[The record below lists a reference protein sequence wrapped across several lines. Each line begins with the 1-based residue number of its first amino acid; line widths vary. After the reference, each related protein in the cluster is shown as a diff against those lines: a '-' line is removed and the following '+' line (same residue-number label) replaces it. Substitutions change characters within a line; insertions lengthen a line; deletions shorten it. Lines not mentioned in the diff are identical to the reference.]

1 MLSYISLHPEGWL
14 NHTYVALCGVSAA
27 PIYHLLETQPQLE
40 EVTLCLDNDEAGQA
54 AARRIAGELLNEWN
68 VTVSAEF
75 PSQKDWN
82 DELLSFRQEE
92 NQGLTMSM

>member
-1 MLSYISLHPEGWL
+1 M
-14 NHTYVALCGVSAA
+14 SAA
-27 PIYHLLETQPQLE
+27 PIQHLLETLPQLE

-54 AARRIAGELLNEWN
+54 AARRIASELLQEWN

-82 DELLSFRQEE
+82 DELLANRQEE
-92 NQGLTMSM
+92 SQGLTMSM